1 MLDCPRHA
9 DHEDAN
15 QAIQQRDWRDRGT
28 KMAVT
33 LTGDNNYTGIYDDLW
48 VLGGANNG
56 GHDDTDNG
64 STNVFLFG
72 NLQYK
77 NTTVTD
83 TSNDGTGTLVSSSTY
98 QTTATGTS
106 ADTLHFTFNV
116 SEGEHFTWDAW
127 GGLSGSN
134 AAYNGV
140 ESSYESWLASLPAG
154 YTLSDPVSGVFN
166 DPPGDPATFNGFDT
180 ADVAG
185 SGISAAFGGAKTLL
199 GFSVGSDHIALDGV
213 TGESTFDA
221 NFTVTSTTHISSN
234 GNTVHDTTIMLN
246 GGSWSVD
253 LYGVDTTSLSGDSQ
267 ALKDF
272 AWNSVIQ
279 HA

>member
-1 MLDCPRHA
+1 MS
-9 DHEDAN
+9 
-15 QAIQQRDWRDRGT
+15 
-28 KMAVT
+28 VT
-33 LTGDNNYTGIYDDLW
+33 LTGDNNYTGIYDSLW

-56 GHDDTDNG
+56 EHDDTDNG
-64 STNVFLFG
+64 STDVFLFG

-77 NTTVTD
+77 STTVTD
-83 TSNDGTGTLVSSSTY
+83 TSYDGTGTLVSSNTY

-140 ESSYESWLASLPAG
+140 ESSYESWLASLPAS
-154 YTLSDPVSGVFN
+154 YTLSDPVSGDFVSGK
-166 DPPGDPATFNGFDT
+166 DTTTHPPTDIYTTFNGYDA

-185 SGISAAFGGAKTLL
+185 IGITAAFDGDKTLL
-199 GFSVGSDHIALDGV
+199 GFSVGSDHLALDGI
-213 TGESTFDA
+213 TSESMFDA
-221 NFTVTSTTHISSN
+221 NFTVTSTAHTSAN
-234 GNTVHDTTIMLN
+234 GNTVHDTTITLN
-246 GGSWSVD
+246 GGGWSVD
-253 LYGVDTTSLSGDSQ
+253 LYGIDTTSFNNDSQ

-272 AWNSVIQ
+272 AWNNVIQ